1 MTAKNKAG
9 FTLPWLTI
17 ILLLI
22 IGAVLVWG
30 WIVLVYVFALAL
42 LITLLT
48 WLKDKITLLSS
59 RCPDCLAAKEFL
71 QAQHKDWNVWIEPR
85 SHISTETE
93 HSVVAVFYQDP
104 DSNRPPLYKLFSVL
118 HGSNTVTELPAPE
131 QQNFNV

>member
-30 WIVLVYVFALAL
+30 WILLVYVFALTL
-42 LITLLT
+42 LITLFT
-48 WLKDKITLLSS
+48 WLKDKITLLSG

-71 QAQHKDWNVWIEPR
+71 QTQHKDWDVWIEPR

-93 HSVVAVFYQDP
+93 HSVVAVFYQTP
-104 DSNRPPLYKLFSVL
+104 NSNQRPSYKLFSVL
-118 HGSNTVTELPAPE
+118 HGSNTVAELPAKE
-131 QQNFNV
+131 QQDYYA